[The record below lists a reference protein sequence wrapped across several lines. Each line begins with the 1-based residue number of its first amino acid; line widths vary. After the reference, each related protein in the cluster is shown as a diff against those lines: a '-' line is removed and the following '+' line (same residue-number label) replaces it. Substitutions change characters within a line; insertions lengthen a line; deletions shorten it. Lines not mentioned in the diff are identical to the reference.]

1 MRDLVPAGW
10 ASALAPALEAPAFAE
25 LTRFV
30 EAERATSTVL
40 PAHEHVFA
48 ALAATPL
55 EAVRV
60 VLVGQD
66 PYPTP
71 GHAHGLALSVLPGV
85 APPPSLANMFKEL
98 HTDVGFRVPDNGY
111 LMPWAEQGMLLLNT
125 VLTVRAGAAGSHAR
139 RGWEAFTDA
148 VIGAVSARV
157 RPAVFALWGTH
168 ARKKARIVDAA
179 RHRVLEGVHPSPLS
193 AHQGFFGSKPFSR
206 IDAALRDFGERP
218 MVWQLG
224 ELGVPVVRPSRSR
237 PLVPPGSPR

>member
-1 MRDLVPAGW
+1 
-10 ASALAPALEAPAFAE
+10 
-25 LTRFV
+25 V
-30 EAERATSTVL
+30 EAERAASTVL

-55 EAVRV
+55 DAVRV

-98 HTDVGFRVPDNGY
+98 HADVGFRVPDNGY

-139 RGWEAFTDA
+139 RGWEAVTDA
-148 VIGAVSARV
+148 VIGAVSARA

-168 ARKKARIVDAA
+168 ARKKARLVDAV

-206 IDAALRDFGERP
+206 IDAALRDLGERP
-218 MVWQLG
+218 MDWQLPD
-224 ELGVPVVRPSRSR
+224 LGVPVVRATRSR

>member
-85 APPPSLANMFKEL
+85 APP
-98 HTDVGFRVPDNGY
+98 
-111 LMPWAEQGMLLLNT
+111 
-125 VLTVRAGAAGSHAR
+125 R
-139 RGWEAFTDA
+139 RWPTC
-148 VIGAVSARV
+148 
-157 RPAVFALWGTH
+157 
-168 ARKKARIVDAA
+168 
-179 RHRVLEGVHPSPLS
+179 
-193 AHQGFFGSKPFSR
+193 
-206 IDAALRDFGERP
+206 
-218 MVWQLG
+218 
-224 ELGVPVVRPSRSR
+224 SRSCT
-237 PLVPPGSPR
+237 PTSASACPTTAT